1 MSATIHDVLLY
12 LYLTRKID
20 LPVSFQEWGN
30 LIYNNGRLT
39 PLGGM
44 LAQFEVN
51 HHGIFIRKARVI
63 VPAGCGHI
71 IKTID
76 DIAGFCGVCRRVICS
91 KEGCLDICEESGITV
106 CRKDRVKTRDGRIV
120 SIPEA
125 RKLTSILKSLKKRKH
140 KEITDE
146 QETGR
151 KLLR

>member
-51 HHGIFIRKARVI
+51 HQGIFIRKARVI

>member
-51 HHGIFIRKARVI
+51 HQGIFIRKARVI

-140 KEITDE
+140 REIPDE

>member
-20 LPVSFQEWGN
+20 LPVSFQEWGI
-30 LIYNNGRLT
+30 LVYNNGRLT

>member
-30 LIYNNGRLT
+30 LVYNNGRLT

>member
-1 MSATIHDVLLY
+1 M
-12 LYLTRKID
+12 
-20 LPVSFQEWGN
+20 
-30 LIYNNGRLT
+30 
-39 PLGGM
+39 
-44 LAQFEVN
+44 
-51 HHGIFIRKARVI
+51 
-63 VPAGCGHI
+63 PAGCGHI